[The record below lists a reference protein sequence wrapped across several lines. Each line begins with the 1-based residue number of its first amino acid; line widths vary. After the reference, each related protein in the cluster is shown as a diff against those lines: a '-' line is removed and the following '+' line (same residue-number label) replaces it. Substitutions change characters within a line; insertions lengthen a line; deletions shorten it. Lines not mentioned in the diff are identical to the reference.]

1 MTDTL
6 TEREGFKMVRGPAEV
21 GDTLESAKAMLID
34 ANLFCLRTH
43 QKITPVGEG
52 EIRKLIAI
60 IGAAQDE
67 IADYKRIRELLL
79 KSLCRATGRS
89 REAVEDGP
97 LTCAVKH
104 ANEIAALREDAV
116 RFEFLNE
123 RCLALDTEWGDRKET
138 VLVFRWPTDARVGAN
153 LRAAI
158 DSARKAKS

>member
-60 IGAAQDE
+60 IGAAQ
-67 IADYKRIRELLL
+67 A
-79 KSLCRATGRS
+79 
-89 REAVEDGP
+89 
-97 LTCAVKH
+97 
-104 ANEIAALREDAV
+104 EIAALREDAE

-158 DSARKAKS
+158 DSARKG

>member
-60 IGAAQDE
+60 IDVAQAE
-67 IADYKRIRELLL
+67 IAEYKRIRELLI

-89 REAVEDGP
+89 RETVEEGP
-97 LTCAVKH
+97 LTCAVEH
-104 ANEIAALREDAV
+104 AKEIAALREDAEAMARILRACADDGGIRSGLREV
-116 RFEFLNE
+116 INA
-123 RCLALDTEWGDRKET
+123 CLASYTSRQ
-138 VLVFRWPTDARVGAN
+138 
-153 LRAAI
+153 
-158 DSARKAKS
+158 AKS